1 MNTPALRLAEP
12 LRINAHH
19 TLRNRI
25 IMGSMHTGFEEH
37 AEGAEHLAAFY
48 RERARG
54 GVALIITG
62 GIAPQAAGAVVA
74 GGATLEQAAQLP
86 WHRTVTAAAHA
97 HGAKICMQILHAGRY
112 ALSPQPVA
120 PSALRTPINPAMP
133 RALDSAEIRQLVH
146 DYARCAQLAQQA
158 GYDGVEIMGSEGY
171 LINQFLAPAT
181 NHRDDEYGGSVDKR
195 QRLATEIVAAVR
207 AACGEDFLII
217 YRLSL
222 LDLVAGGSTWAE
234 NRLLAAKIE
243 AAGADMFNTG
253 IGWHEARIP
262 TIATC
267 VPRAAFAR
275 FTGCLKAAANIPVIA
290 TNRINTPTVAES
302 ILAEGLADAVCL
314 ARPLLADPTWANKAL
329 SGHDAAINTCIGCN
343 QACLDHIF
351 VGKLTSCLVNPFA
364 CHELQLLQTPTAVRK
379 NLAVIGAGP
388 AGMAFAKTA
397 AERGH
402 RVTLFD
408 AQAEIGGQLNVAKR
422 IPGKPEF
429 AETLRYFAYQLQR
442 LGVDIRLNTRA
453 DADAVAGFDE
463 IILASGIVPR
473 RPNIPGI
480 NHPKV
485 LSYLDVLR
493 AGKPVGKRV
502 AIIGAGGIGF
512 DTAEYLAH
520 SGADSALSPELFWR
534 EWHIDATLAH
544 SGALQTGPTPALPA
558 AREIWLL
565 QRQSGQPGNRL
576 GKTTGWIHRTRL
588 KKQGVHLWGGVE
600 YLQINDEGLHIRR
613 DGAELCLP
621 VDNIIICAGQEPQRE
636 LQSALQALG
645 KPLHLIGG
653 AETAAQLDAKHA
665 IKAGTDLALSR

>member
-1 MNTPALRLAEP
+1 MNTPARRLAEP
-12 LRINAHH
+12 LRVNEHH
-19 TLRNRI
+19 TLRNRV

-37 AEGAEHLAAFY
+37 EQGAEHLAAFY

-54 GVALIITG
+54 GAALIITG
-62 GIAPQAAGAVVA
+62 GIAPNGEGAVVDD
-74 GGATLEQAAQLP
+74 GATLEREDQLP
-86 WHRTVTAAAHA
+86 WHRTVTAAAHE
-97 HGAKICMQILHAGRY
+97 HGAKICMQILHTGRY
-112 ALSPQPVA
+112 ALGRHPVA
-120 PSALRTPINPAMP
+120 PSAIRAPINPATP
-133 RALDSAEIRQLVH
+133 RALSTAEVKQLVR
-146 DYARCAQLAQQA
+146 DYARCAQLAQLA

-181 NHRDDEYGGSVDKR
+181 NQREDEYGGSLDNR
-195 QRLATEIVAAVR
+195 QRLAEEIVAAVR
-207 AACGEDFLII
+207 AACGADFLII
-217 YRLSL
+217 YRISL
-222 LDLVAGGSTWAE
+222 LDLVENGNTWEE

-275 FTGCLKAAANIPVIA
+275 FTGCLKAVSGIPVIA
-290 TNRINTPTVAES
+290 TNRINMPAVAED

-314 ARPLLADPTWANKAL
+314 ARPFLADAQWVNKAAA
-329 SGHDAAINTCIGCN
+329 GEDAAINTCIGCN

-364 CHELQLLQTPTAVRK
+364 CHELQLIQTPAAVRK

-402 RVTLFD
+402 RVTVFD

-429 AETLRYFAYQLQR
+429 NETLRYFRHELQR
-442 LGVDIRLNTRA
+442 LGADIRLNTRVGA
-453 DADAVAGFDE
+453 DDVAAFDE
-463 IILASGIVPR
+463 IVLASGIVPR
-473 RPNIPGI
+473 LPEIPGI
-480 NHPKV
+480 GHPKV

-493 AGKPVGKRV
+493 DGKAVGARV

-512 DTAEYLAH
+512 DTAEFLAH
-520 SGADSALSPELFWR
+520 SGEDSALSPPLFWQ
-534 EWHIDATLAH
+534 EWHIDPTLAQR
-544 SGALQTGPTPALPA
+544 GALQIGATDKLPA

-565 QRQSGQPGNRL
+565 QRKPGQPGARL

-588 KKQGVHLWGGVE
+588 KKQGVQMLGGVE
-600 YLQINDEGLHIRR
+600 YLHINDDGLHIRH
-613 DGAELCLP
+613 DGREQCLP

-636 LQSALQALG
+636 LWEALQATG
-645 KPLHLIGG
+645 KPVHLIGG
-653 AETAAQLDAKHA
+653 ADVAAELDAKRA
-665 IKAGTDLALSR
+665 IKTGTELALSL